1 MYKREIIEMNSIM
14 QVMNDHLSQLIIS
27 SIERFALNNASGF
40 NGLRISRSIFDNVS
54 RGLEF
59 SINFEAHQILS
70 GTIQLIESI
79 ILGDPSGDEIVNIID
94 ILLIL

>member
-1 MYKREIIEMNSIM
+1 MVMYKREIIEMNSIM
-14 QVMNDHLSQLIIS
+14 QAMNDHLSQLIIS

-59 SINFEAHQILS
+59 SINFELDEMAVKN
-70 GTIQLIESI
+70 
-79 ILGDPSGDEIVNIID
+79 LGS
-94 ILLIL
+94 